1 MATPPPPYNY
11 SITAVAASTAKNM
24 FAASIDGNAQIMS
37 GYDYIYASQS
47 LAAGATITFPVYQNP
62 VGLKGVY
69 LVEVETSPFVPALSK
84 GLIGN
89 LNSASAT
96 AAVGGVNDVL
106 AVPGGTFTYASTA
119 TGITVTASA
128 GVTGGPYNVLCA
140 VNRIGS

>member
-1 MATPPPPYNY
+1 MSSVPPPYNY
-11 SITAVAASTAKNM
+11 GITAVAANSAKNM
-24 FAASIDGNAQIMS
+24 FAASNDGAVQIMS
-37 GYDYIYASQS
+37 GYDYVYAAQS

-62 VGLKGVY
+62 VGLNGVY
-69 LVEVETSPFVPALSK
+69 FVEIETAPFVPALSK

-106 AVPGGTFTYASTA
+106 TVPGGTFTVASTA
-119 TGITVTASA
+119 QGITVTASA
-128 GVTGGPYNVLCA
+128 GVTGGPYSVLCA